1 MLYILVFFAGLFSGF
16 LNVIAGGGSLIT
28 LPVLNLLGLPINIAN
43 GTNRIGI
50 IFQNITAT
58 TKFRKND
65 VLDLKRAAFL
75 AIPSTL
81 GAIVG
86 ANIVVNIDKALL
98 KSIVGIILIIMSI
111 FLVWKPDIWTKER
124 KVKKNNILSFVV
136 FFLIGIYGGFI
147 QAGVGFFLMSA
158 LVLLEGYDLVKTNA
172 VKVFLVL
179 IYTLF
184 AFAIFAYN
192 KQVNYL
198 AGLVLALGSIS
209 GGYLGSSFSIK
220 KGSKWIQRILFVILI
235 IIGIYYIFN
244 ALNR

>member
-65 VLDLKRAAFL
+65 VLDLKRAIFL

-111 FLVWKPDIWTKER
+111 FLIWKPDIWTKER

-179 IYTLF
+179 IYTFF

-192 KQVNYL
+192 KQVNYI
-198 AGLVLALGSIS
+198 AGFVLALGSIS

-235 IIGIYYIFN
+235 IIGLYYIFN

>member
-1 MLYILVFFAGLFSGF
+1 MLYILVYLAGLFSGF
-16 LNVIAGGGSLIT
+16 INVIAGGGSLIT
-28 LPVLNLLGLPINIAN
+28 LPVLNLLGLPIDIAN

-58 TKFRKND
+58 TKFRKSD
-65 VLDLKRAAFL
+65 VLDLKRAIFL
-75 AIPSTL
+75 SIPATL
-81 GAIVG
+81 GALVG
-86 ANIVVNIDKALL
+86 ANIVVNIDRALL
-98 KSIVGIILIIMSI
+98 KSIVGFILIIMSI

-124 KVKKNNILSFVV
+124 KVKKNNILSFIV

-172 VKVFLVL
+172 IKVFLVL

-184 AFAIFAYN
+184 AFIVFALN
-192 KQVNYL
+192 NQVNYL
-198 AGLVLALGSIS
+198 AGFVLALGSIS

-244 ALNR
+244 ALNK